1 MSTEPEGWA
10 APKTDWI
17 PDDTVGHSDLNRW
30 EGNSGAIETGERTL
44 DPAQAPSSN
53 KGSLRQILDWLANR
67 IKAIT
72 GATNWYDAP
81 ATTLAAAKSHADT
94 NMTSATVHGV
104 KAGTGADN
112 VLRLDSSGKVPSNVL
127 PGAGLFYLATDTP
140 LSGTRIYRGEGSSD
154 SNQWLT
160 VGPTGS
166 GADVIWTALD
176 AVPSNARA
184 ARLNLSAAA
193 LHWSSTSGSLSI
205 LLYVRKKG
213 SGTDVRPAVAAQ
225 AHLAL
230 STDEAHNTVD
240 VELSDRM
247 FEMQWEKATTSDC
260 HVNVR
265 IHLEGWYA

>member
-30 EGNSGAIETGERTL
+30 EGNPGAIETGERTL

-176 AVPSNARA
+176 AVPSGARA
-184 ARLNLSAAA
+184 AKLHLSVY
-193 LHWSSTSGSLSI
+193 G
-205 LLYVRKKG
+205 K
-213 SGTDVRPAVAAQ
+213 
-225 AHLAL
+225 
-230 STDEAHNTVD
+230 HNTAGSQGAGVYIRKAGSTVTPAMAVSVSGQLANESCQAYNTIEVALVD
-240 VELSDRM
+240 RQ
-247 FEMQWEKATTSDC
+247 FEFRWYASFNSYAIAMY
-260 HVNVR
+260 
-265 IHLEGWYA
+265 LLGWYA